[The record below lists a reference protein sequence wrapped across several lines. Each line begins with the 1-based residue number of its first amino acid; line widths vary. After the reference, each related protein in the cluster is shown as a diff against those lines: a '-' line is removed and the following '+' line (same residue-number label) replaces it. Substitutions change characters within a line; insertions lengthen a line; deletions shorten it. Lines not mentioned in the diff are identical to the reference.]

1 MEAKEKDKNETNDE
15 EYPIHHF
22 IKRLMLAGIGAL
34 SYSSEEFEKFIDKM
48 VERGETAHKDHQARF
63 NEMRERRKEFM
74 HDRKGYTHKK
84 VVEALDHF
92 DVPTKSDID
101 EVNSKI
107 SVLEKKIDELKK
119 PAE

>member
-1 MEAKEKDKNETNDE
+1 
-15 EYPIHHF
+15 
-22 IKRLMLAGIGAL
+22 MLAGIGAL